1 MPTPIIEC
9 IPNFSEA
16 RRPEVIEQI
25 LAVINAIPGGHIL
38 DYHSDQDH
46 NRTVVTFVGT
56 PEYVEEAAFQAISKA
71 AELIDLNQHTGEH
84 PRIGATDV
92 VPFVPISDVSMQD
105 CVELSRRL
113 AKRVADNLNIPVYL
127 YEEAATTPERQN
139 LEKIRKGQY
148 EGLKEEVKTN
158 PERIPD
164 FGPAE
169 LGPAG
174 ATVIGA
180 RNPLIAYNIYLN
192 TNDVT
197 IAQKIA
203 KAVRFSSGGLRFVK
217 AMGLIV
223 EGQAQV
229 SMNLTNFRKTPIARV
244 VETVRREAARYGTLI
259 THSELVG
266 MIPQDAMNEA
276 ATWYLQLDNFESDQV
291 LEQKLFGAAS
301 EISTTGEDSSKSFI
315 EQLASGE
322 PTPGGGS
329 AAAHTGAAAAAL
341 VSMVSRL
348 TVGKKKYQSVENEM
362 WEVLEE
368 SEILRKELEQA
379 VIKDVQAFEAFM
391 LAVKLPKNTDEEI
404 AAREQAMLAATYTA
418 AEVPLEVCKKLVRVL
433 ELACKTAE
441 SGNVNAISDAGSAAA
456 LSTAAFTSAGMN
468 VKINL
473 NGLEEEK
480 AHQLLRQLSDLE
492 DSARLLDQKY
502 HQILTERGGIKPF

>member
-1 MPTPIIEC
+1 MPTPLIEC

-25 LAVINAIPGGHIL
+25 LAVIDTVPGGHVL
-38 DYHSDQDH
+38 DHHSDQDH
-46 NRTVVTFVGT
+46 NRTVVTFVGS
-56 PEYVEEAAFQAISKA
+56 PEYVEEAAFVAISKA
-71 AELIDLNQHTGEH
+71 AELIDLNKHTGEH

-113 AKRVADNLNIPVYL
+113 AKRVADTLNIPVYL
-127 YEEAATTPERQN
+127 YEESAATPERQN

-158 PERIPD
+158 PDRKPD

-169 LGPAG
+169 LGSAG

-180 RNPLIAYNIYLN
+180 RNPLVAYNIYLN
-192 TNDVT
+192 TNDVS

-203 KAVRFSSGGLRFVK
+203 KALRFSSGGLRFVK

-244 VETVRREAARYGTLI
+244 VETVRREAARYGALI

-266 MIPQDAMNEA
+266 MIPQEAMNDA

-291 LEQKLFGAAS
+291 LERKLFGAAA
-301 EISTTGEDSSKSFI
+301 ETSTSQEENGPTFI

-348 TVGKKKYQSVENEM
+348 TVGKKKYQQVENEM
-362 WEVLEE
+362 WGILEE
-368 SEILRKELEQA
+368 SEALRKDLEQA
-379 VIKDVQAFEAFM
+379 VIKDAQAFETFM
-391 LAVKLPKNTDEEI
+391 QAIKLPKNTEEEI
-404 AAREQAMLAATYTA
+404 AIREKEMLAATYKA

-441 SGNVNAISDAGSAAA
+441 FGNSNAISDAGSAAA
-456 LSTAAFTSAGMN
+456 LALAAFTSAGMN

-473 NGLEEEK
+473 NGLEGER
-480 AHQLLRQLSDLE
+480 ALQLLSELGALE
-492 DSARLLDQKY
+492 ETVRTLNSKY
-502 HQILTERGGIKPF
+502 HEILTERGGIKPF

>member
-1 MPTPIIEC
+1 MPTPLIEC

-25 LAVINAIPGGHIL
+25 LAVIDVIPGGHVL
-38 DYHSDQDH
+38 DHHSDQDH
-46 NRTVVTFVGT
+46 NRTVVTFVGS

-71 AELIDLNQHTGEH
+71 AELIDLNKHTGEH

-113 AKRVADNLNIPVYL
+113 AKRVADTLNIPVYL
-127 YEEAATTPERQN
+127 YEESAATPERQN

-158 PERIPD
+158 PDRKPD

-169 LGPAG
+169 LGSAG

-180 RNPLIAYNIYLN
+180 RNPLVAYNIYLN
-192 TNDVT
+192 TNDVS

-203 KAVRFSSGGLRFVK
+203 KALRFSSGGLRFVK

-244 VETVRREAARYGTLI
+244 VETVRREAARYGALI

-266 MIPQDAMNEA
+266 MIPQEALNDA
-276 ATWYLQLDNFESDQV
+276 ATWYLQLDNFDSDQV
-291 LEQKLFGAAS
+291 LERKLFGAAA
-301 EISTTGEDSSKSFI
+301 ETGPSQEESGPTFI

-348 TVGKKKYQSVENEM
+348 TVGKKKYLQVENEM
-362 WEVLEE
+362 WGILEE
-368 SEILRKELEQA
+368 SEALRKDLEQA
-379 VIKDVQAFEAFM
+379 VIKDAQAFEAFM
-391 LAVKLPKNTDEEI
+391 QAIKLPKNTEEEI
-404 AAREQAMLAATYTA
+404 AIREEEMLAATYKA

-441 SGNVNAISDAGSAAA
+441 FGNSNAISDAGSAAA
-456 LSTAAFTSAGMN
+456 LAVAAFTSAGMN

-473 NGLEEEK
+473 NGLEEER
-480 AHQLLRQLSDLE
+480 ALLILSELAAFE
-492 DSARLLDQKY
+492 ETARTLNSKY
-502 HQILTERGGIKPF
+502 HEILTERGGIKPF